1 MVKDF
6 KVDGLVLR
14 LINLFISRRSAAGV
28 LQTLAV
34 SNENKDVIRVD
45 GYSKGNVKI
54 THKKGNSLI
63 KAGNRTLAKVLG
75 TKLSKNDLQY
85 SGSNKSFVVDDHDHE
100 GHDHDHHDHD
110 HHGHAHH
117 RKADPNEGDVIA
129 EIFAP
134 VADL

>member
-1 MVKDF
+1 MVGGKGKDYF
-6 KVDGLVLR
+6 YIEGGGTS
-14 LINLFISRRSAAGV
+14 LI
-28 LQTLAV
+28 
-34 SNENKDVIRVD
+34 KDYEKKDMIRVD
-45 GYSKGNVKI
+45 GYGKGNVKI

-63 KAGNRTLAKVLG
+63 KAGKRTLAKVID

-85 SGSNKSFVVDDHDHE
+85 HGGNTKKKS
-100 GHDHDHHDHD
+100 HDHD